1 MIKKKLKD
9 CTVEELVSC
18 CTCTGGTCGECSLN
32 GTEVCSCLSYLE
44 ECEDLEINIP
54 DKEEVSDDEEISDD
68 EEFIVVKKNDTFLF
82 DKLNKSD
89 LVDAC
94 EPSKE
99 WYVEQCKKLE
109 HENHRLR
116 KLVRIL
122 LDEIPEE

>member
-1 MIKKKLKD
+1 MTKKIKD
-9 CTVEELVSC
+9 CTVEELVRC
-18 CTCTGGTCGECSLN
+18 CNRTGVTCSKCSLN
-32 GTEVCSCLSYLE
+32 GTEVCSCLSSLE
-44 ECEDLEINIP
+44 EYEDLEINIP
-54 DKEEVSDDEEISDD
+54 NKKEISDD

-82 DKLNKSD
+82 DELNKSD
-89 LVDAC
+89 LADAC

-99 WYVEQCKKLE
+99 WYVEQCKNLE